1 MMRKLL
7 TFLQAVAIS
16 TLIAG
21 CGGTGTENEPEITPE
36 IKFTEDIVTS
46 GISVES
52 AEQSITLS
60 FSTNVAWSATVS
72 ADWLTISPSSG
83 EAGKNSV
90 KVEVEENRT
99 GQPRSATITIS
110 DKESMQKVSVTVR
123 QDALK
128 ASLTVSPESLEFSAN
143 KGEEMLNVTSNT
155 DWVITKDAE
164 WITLDSDKG
173 KGLATIAAGVTENT
187 SLTSRTGSI
196 TVSTSDGSVKK
207 TVSVRQSGADVVF
220 SVDKNEHSVAAAGG
234 DFTVKVTHNIGYKI
248 NSQPEWVKQPDKA
261 NSGNVDTYTF
271 TAEANTS
278 TEARE
283 GIIVF
288 CNDNNECVP
297 VTVKQAGANA
307 TLSVSPAEL
316 TFTANT
322 ESKSLDVTSNTAWT
336 AASGASW
343 AKLNKTN
350 GSGNAQIAVTAGE
363 NTAITQRSATITIK
377 TADGKASATV
387 KVTQSAANVIF
398 SVDKNEHSVAAAGGD
413 FTVKVTHN
421 IGYKINSQPEWVKQ
435 TGKVSSGN
443 TDTYTFTAEANTST
457 EAREGVIVFCNDNN
471 ECVPVTVKQAGAN
484 ATLSVS
490 PAELTFTANT
500 ESKSLDVTSNTAWTA
515 ASGASWAKLNKTNG
529 SGNAQIAVTAGEN
542 TAITQRSATI
552 TIKTADGKA
561 SATVKVTQSAANVIF
576 SVDKNEHSVAAAGGD
591 FTVKVTHNIGY
602 KINSQPEWVKQTGK
616 VSSGNTDTYTF
627 TAEANTSTEARE
639 GVIVFC
645 NDNNECIQV
654 TVKQAGAKASLSVSP
669 AELTFTAKPESKSF
683 SVSSNTDWSVASS
696 ADWVKIG
703 TTSGSGNAHV
713 TASAEENTATTQ
725 RTATITL
732 KTTDGKATATIKVTQ
747 NPADVV
753 FSIDIKE
760 FSIDAKGEEI
770 TIKIKHNSA
779 YSVKSMPDWVNQTNK
794 TVSGDTDNISFAVQH
809 NPGYKRQGEIIFN
822 GDGIYGTVTIKQF
835 GSKAD
840 GGNDDTTTGGKI
852 TLE

>member
-123 QDALK
+123 QEALK

-220 SVDKNEHSVAAAGG
+220 SVDKNEFNVAAVGES
-234 DFTVKVTHNIGYKI
+234 FSVKVTHNIGYKI
-248 NSQPEWVKQPDKA
+248 NSQPEWVKQTGKVP
-261 NSGNVDTYTF
+261 SGNTDTYTF

-350 GSGNAQIAVTAGE
+350 GSGNAQIAVTAEE

-413 FTVKVTHN
+413 FTVKVTRN

-435 TGKVSSGN
+435 TGKV
-443 TDTYTFTAEANTST
+443 
-457 EAREGVIVFCNDNN
+457 
-471 ECVPVTVKQAGAN
+471 P
-484 ATLSVS
+484 
-490 PAELTFTANT
+490 
-500 ESKSLDVTSNTAWTA
+500 
-515 ASGASWAKLNKTNG
+515 
-529 SGNAQIAVTAGEN
+529 
-542 TAITQRSATI
+542 
-552 TIKTADGKA
+552 
-561 SATVKVTQSAANVIF
+561 
-576 SVDKNEHSVAAAGGD
+576 
-591 FTVKVTHNIGY
+591 
-602 KINSQPEWVKQTGK
+602 
-616 VSSGNTDTYTF
+616 SGNTDTYTF

>member
-7 TFLQAVAIS
+7 TSLQAVAIA

-110 DKESMQKVSVTVR
+110 DKESTRKVSVTVR
-123 QDALK
+123 QEALK

-196 TVSTSDGSVKK
+196 TVSTSDGGVKK
-207 TVSVRQSGADVVF
+207 TVSVRQSGAAVVF
-220 SVDKNEHSVAAAGG
+220 TIDRNEFSVAAAGES
-234 DFTVKVTHNIGYKI
+234 FSVKVTHNIGYKI
-248 NSQPEWVKQPDKA
+248 NSQPD
-261 NSGNVDTYTF
+261 
-271 TAEANTS
+271 
-278 TEARE
+278 
-283 GIIVF
+283 
-288 CNDNNECVP
+288 
-297 VTVKQAGANA
+297 
-307 TLSVSPAEL
+307 
-316 TFTANT
+316 
-322 ESKSLDVTSNTAWT
+322 
-336 AASGASW
+336 
-343 AKLNKTN
+343 
-350 GSGNAQIAVTAGE
+350 
-363 NTAITQRSATITIK
+363 
-377 TADGKASATV
+377 
-387 KVTQSAANVIF
+387 
-398 SVDKNEHSVAAAGGD
+398 
-413 FTVKVTHN
+413 
-421 IGYKINSQPEWVKQ
+421 WVKQ
-435 TGKVSSGN
+435 TGKVPSGN
-443 TDTYTFTAEANTST
+443 TDTYTFTAEANTTT

-529 SGNAQIAVTAGEN
+529 SGNAQIAVTAEEN
-542 TAITQRSATI
+542 TAITQRSATV

-561 SATVKVTQSAANVIF
+561 TATVKVTQSAANVIF

-591 FTVKVTHNIGY
+591 FTVKVTRNIGY
-602 KINSQPEWVKQTGK
+602 KINSQPEWVKQPDK
-616 VSSGNTDTYTF
+616 ANSGNVDTYTF
-627 TAEANTSTEARE
+627 TTEANTSTEARE

-645 NDNNECIQV
+645 NDNNERIQV

-703 TTSGSGNAHV
+703 TTSGSGNAQV

-725 RTATITL
+725 RSATITL

-770 TIKIKHNSA
+770 TIKIKHNTA
-779 YSVKSMPDWVNQTNK
+779 YSVKSMPDWVNQGNK

>member
-7 TFLQAVAIS
+7 TFLKAVAIA

-72 ADWLTISPSSG
+72 ANWLTISPSSG

-123 QDALK
+123 QEALK

-196 TVSTSDGSVKK
+196 TVSTTDGSVKK
-207 TVSVRQSGADVVF
+207 TVSVRQSGADVIF
-220 SVDKNEHSVAAAGG
+220 TIDKNEFNVAAVG
-234 DFTVKVTHNIGYKI
+234 
-248 NSQPEWVKQPDKA
+248 
-261 NSGNVDTYTF
+261 
-271 TAEANTS
+271 
-278 TEARE
+278 
-283 GIIVF
+283 
-288 CNDNNECVP
+288 
-297 VTVKQAGANA
+297 
-307 TLSVSPAEL
+307 
-316 TFTANT
+316 
-322 ESKSLDVTSNTAWT
+322 ES
-336 AASGASW
+336 
-343 AKLNKTN
+343 
-350 GSGNAQIAVTAGE
+350 
-363 NTAITQRSATITIK
+363 
-377 TADGKASATV
+377 
-387 KVTQSAANVIF
+387 F
-398 SVDKNEHSVAAAGGD
+398 S
-413 FTVKVTHN
+413 VKVTHN

-435 TGKVSSGN
+435 TDKVPGGN
-443 TDTYTFTAEANTST
+443 TDTYTFNAEANTST

-529 SGNAQIAVTAGEN
+529 SGNAQIAVTAEEN

-591 FTVKVTHNIGY
+591 FSVKVTRNIGY

-616 VSSGNTDTYTF
+616 VPSGNTDTYTF
-627 TAEANTSTEARE
+627 KTEVNTSTAARE

-645 NDNNECIQV
+645 NDNNECVPV
-654 TVKQAGAKASLSVSP
+654 TVKQAGASTTLSVSP

-703 TTSGSGNAHV
+703 TTSGSGNAQV

-770 TIKIKHNSA
+770 TIKIKHNTA

>member
-1 MMRKLL
+1 MRKLL

-21 CGGTGTENEPEITPE
+21 CGGTGTETGPEITPE

-110 DKESMQKVSVTVR
+110 DKESMQKVSVTIR
-123 QDALK
+123 QEALK

-187 SLTSRTGSI
+187 SLTSRTGTI

-207 TVSVRQSGADVVF
+207 TVSVRQSGADVIF
-220 SVDKNEHSVAAAGG
+220 TIDKNEFNVAAVGES
-234 DFTVKVTHNIGYKI
+234 FSVKVTRNIGYKI

-261 NSGNVDTYTF
+261 NSGNV
-271 TAEANTS
+271 
-278 TEARE
+278 
-283 GIIVF
+283 
-288 CNDNNECVP
+288 
-297 VTVKQAGANA
+297 
-307 TLSVSPAEL
+307 
-316 TFTANT
+316 
-322 ESKSLDVTSNTAWT
+322 
-336 AASGASW
+336 
-343 AKLNKTN
+343 
-350 GSGNAQIAVTAGE
+350 
-363 NTAITQRSATITIK
+363 
-377 TADGKASATV
+377 
-387 KVTQSAANVIF
+387 
-398 SVDKNEHSVAAAGGD
+398 
-413 FTVKVTHN
+413 
-421 IGYKINSQPEWVKQ
+421 
-435 TGKVSSGN
+435 
-443 TDTYTFTAEANTST
+443 DTYTFTAEANTST

-529 SGNAQIAVTAGEN
+529 SGNAQIAVTAEEN

-576 SVDKNEHSVAAAGGD
+576 SVDKNEHSVATAGGD

-602 KINSQPEWVKQTGK
+602 KINSQPEWVKQADKTT
-616 VSSGNTDTYTF
+616 SGNTDTF
-627 TAEANTSTEARE
+627 SFKAEANTSTVARE

-645 NDNNECIQV
+645 NDNNECVPV
-654 TVKQAGAKASLSVSP
+654 TVKQAGANATLSVSP
-669 AELTFTAKPESKSF
+669 ASMTFTAKSESKTF
-683 SVSSNTDWSVASS
+683 TVTSNTDWTMTSDA
-696 ADWVKIG
+696 AWVKLSA
-703 TTSGSGNAHV
+703 TDGSGNAQV
-713 TASAEENTATTQ
+713 TVTAEENTATKQ
-725 RTATITL
+725 RIATITL
-732 KTTDGKATATIKVTQ
+732 KTKDGKTTATVKLSQNGADIIFRIDGDNREYKVE
-747 NPADVV
+747 A
-753 FSIDIKE
+753 E
-760 FSIDAKGEEI
+760 G
-770 TIKIKHNSA
+770 
-779 YSVKSMPDWVNQTNK
+779 
-794 TVSGDTDNISFAVQH
+794 
-809 NPGYKRQGEIIFN
+809 GEIQFFVIHNIECYLKKNPEWVILDNMQTYN
-822 GDGIYGTVTIKQF
+822 GATCYKLKVLPNTSTSERGGIIVIRGLAENECELEILVIQAAGKP
-835 GSKAD
+835 K
-840 GGNDDTTTGGKI
+840 GGNENTTTGGEI
-852 TLE
+852 TIE

>member
-1 MMRKLL
+1 MRKLL
-7 TFLQAVAIS
+7 TFLKAVAIA

-110 DKESMQKVSVTVR
+110 DKESMQKVSVTIR
-123 QDALK
+123 QEALK

-187 SLTSRTGSI
+187 SLTSRTGTI

-207 TVSVRQSGADVVF
+207 TVSVRQSGADVIF
-220 SVDKNEHSVAAAGG
+220 TIDKNEFNVAAVGES
-234 DFTVKVTHNIGYKI
+234 FSVKVTRNIGYKI

-261 NSGNVDTYTF
+261 NSGNV
-271 TAEANTS
+271 
-278 TEARE
+278 
-283 GIIVF
+283 
-288 CNDNNECVP
+288 
-297 VTVKQAGANA
+297 
-307 TLSVSPAEL
+307 
-316 TFTANT
+316 
-322 ESKSLDVTSNTAWT
+322 
-336 AASGASW
+336 
-343 AKLNKTN
+343 
-350 GSGNAQIAVTAGE
+350 
-363 NTAITQRSATITIK
+363 
-377 TADGKASATV
+377 
-387 KVTQSAANVIF
+387 
-398 SVDKNEHSVAAAGGD
+398 
-413 FTVKVTHN
+413 
-421 IGYKINSQPEWVKQ
+421 
-435 TGKVSSGN
+435 
-443 TDTYTFTAEANTST
+443 DTYTFTAEANTST

-529 SGNAQIAVTAGEN
+529 SGNAQIAVTAEEN

-576 SVDKNEHSVAAAGGD
+576 SVDKNEHSVAKAGGD

-602 KINSQPEWVKQTGK
+602 KINSQPEWVKQADKTT
-616 VSSGNTDTYTF
+616 SGNTDTF
-627 TAEANTSTEARE
+627 SFKAEANTSTVARE

-645 NDNNECIQV
+645 NDNNECVPV
-654 TVKQAGAKASLSVSP
+654 TVKQAGANATLSVSP
-669 AELTFTAKPESKSF
+669 ASMTFTAKSESKTF
-683 SVSSNTDWSVASS
+683 TVTSNTDWTMTSDA
-696 ADWVKIG
+696 AWVKLSA
-703 TTSGSGNAHV
+703 TDGSGNAQV
-713 TASAEENTATTQ
+713 TVTAEENTATKQ
-725 RTATITL
+725 RIATITL
-732 KTTDGKATATIKVTQ
+732 KTKDGKTTATVKLSQNGADIIFRIDGDNREYKVE
-747 NPADVV
+747 A
-753 FSIDIKE
+753 E
-760 FSIDAKGEEI
+760 G
-770 TIKIKHNSA
+770 
-779 YSVKSMPDWVNQTNK
+779 
-794 TVSGDTDNISFAVQH
+794 
-809 NPGYKRQGEIIFN
+809 GEIQFFVIHNIECYLKKNPEWVILDNMQTYN
-822 GDGIYGTVTIKQF
+822 GATCYKLKVLPNTSTSERGGIIVIRGLAENECELEILVIQAAGKP
-835 GSKAD
+835 K
-840 GGNDDTTTGGKI
+840 GGNENTTTGGEI
-852 TLE
+852 TIE

>member
-413 FTVKVTHN
+413 FTVKVTRN

-435 TGKVSSGN
+435 TGKV
-443 TDTYTFTAEANTST
+443 
-457 EAREGVIVFCNDNN
+457 
-471 ECVPVTVKQAGAN
+471 P
-484 ATLSVS
+484 
-490 PAELTFTANT
+490 
-500 ESKSLDVTSNTAWTA
+500 
-515 ASGASWAKLNKTNG
+515 
-529 SGNAQIAVTAGEN
+529 
-542 TAITQRSATI
+542 
-552 TIKTADGKA
+552 
-561 SATVKVTQSAANVIF
+561 
-576 SVDKNEHSVAAAGGD
+576 
-591 FTVKVTHNIGY
+591 
-602 KINSQPEWVKQTGK
+602 
-616 VSSGNTDTYTF
+616 SGNTDTYTF

>member
-72 ADWLTISPSSG
+72 ANWLTISPSSG

-123 QDALK
+123 QEALK

-207 TVSVRQSGADVVF
+207 TVSVRQSGADVIF
-220 SVDKNEHSVAAAGG
+220 TIDRNEFSVAAAGES
-234 DFTVKVTHNIGYKI
+234 FSVKVT
-248 NSQPEWVKQPDKA
+248 
-261 NSGNVDTYTF
+261 
-271 TAEANTS
+271 
-278 TEARE
+278 R
-283 GIIVF
+283 
-288 CNDNNECVP
+288 
-297 VTVKQAGANA
+297 
-307 TLSVSPAEL
+307 
-316 TFTANT
+316 
-322 ESKSLDVTSNTAWT
+322 
-336 AASGASW
+336 
-343 AKLNKTN
+343 
-350 GSGNAQIAVTAGE
+350 
-363 NTAITQRSATITIK
+363 
-377 TADGKASATV
+377 
-387 KVTQSAANVIF
+387 
-398 SVDKNEHSVAAAGGD
+398 
-413 FTVKVTHN
+413 N

-443 TDTYTFTAEANTST
+443 TDTYTFTAEANTTT

-529 SGNAQIAVTAGEN
+529 SGNAQIAVTAEEN

-561 SATVKVTQSAANVIF
+561 TATVKVTQSAANVIF

-591 FTVKVTHNIGY
+591 FTVKVTRNIGY
-602 KINSQPEWVKQTGK
+602 KINSQPEWVKQTDK
-616 VSSGNTDTYTF
+616 VPSGNTDTYTF
-627 TAEANTSTEARE
+627 KTEANLSTAARE

-703 TTSGSGNAHV
+703 TTSGSGNAQV

-725 RTATITL
+725 RSATITL

-770 TIKIKHNSA
+770 TIKIKHNTA

-822 GDGIYGTVTIKQF
+822 GYGIYGTVTIKQF

>member
-7 TFLQAVAIS
+7 TFLKAVAIA

-123 QDALK
+123 QEALK

-350 GSGNAQIAVTAGE
+350 GSGNAQIAVTAEE

-413 FTVKVTHN
+413 FTVKVTRN

-435 TGKVSSGN
+435 TGKV
-443 TDTYTFTAEANTST
+443 
-457 EAREGVIVFCNDNN
+457 
-471 ECVPVTVKQAGAN
+471 P
-484 ATLSVS
+484 
-490 PAELTFTANT
+490 
-500 ESKSLDVTSNTAWTA
+500 
-515 ASGASWAKLNKTNG
+515 
-529 SGNAQIAVTAGEN
+529 
-542 TAITQRSATI
+542 
-552 TIKTADGKA
+552 
-561 SATVKVTQSAANVIF
+561 
-576 SVDKNEHSVAAAGGD
+576 
-591 FTVKVTHNIGY
+591 
-602 KINSQPEWVKQTGK
+602 
-616 VSSGNTDTYTF
+616 SGNTDTYTF

-794 TVSGDTDNISFAVQH
+794 TVSGDTDNISFSVQH

>member
-7 TFLQAVAIS
+7 TFLKAVAIA

-83 EAGKNSV
+83 EVGKNSV

-110 DKESMQKVSVTVR
+110 DKESTQKVSVTVR
-123 QDALK
+123 QEALK

-207 TVSVRQSGADVVF
+207 TVSVRQSGAAVVF
-220 SVDKNEHSVAAAGG
+220 TIDRNEFSVAAAGES
-234 DFTVKVTHNIGYKI
+234 FSVKVTHNIGYKI
-248 NSQPEWVKQPDKA
+248 NSQPEWVKQPDK
-261 NSGNVDTYTF
+261 TT
-271 TAEANTS
+271 
-278 TEARE
+278 
-283 GIIVF
+283 
-288 CNDNNECVP
+288 
-297 VTVKQAGANA
+297 
-307 TLSVSPAEL
+307 
-316 TFTANT
+316 
-322 ESKSLDVTSNTAWT
+322 
-336 AASGASW
+336 
-343 AKLNKTN
+343 
-350 GSGNAQIAVTAGE
+350 
-363 NTAITQRSATITIK
+363 
-377 TADGKASATV
+377 
-387 KVTQSAANVIF
+387 
-398 SVDKNEHSVAAAGGD
+398 
-413 FTVKVTHN
+413 
-421 IGYKINSQPEWVKQ
+421 
-435 TGKVSSGN
+435 SGN
-443 TDTYTFTAEANTST
+443 TDTYTFTAEANTTT

-529 SGNAQIAVTAGEN
+529 SGNAQIAVTAEEN

-591 FTVKVTHNIGY
+591 FSVKVTRNIGY

-616 VSSGNTDTYTF
+616 VPSGNTDTYTF
-627 TAEANTSTEARE
+627 KTEVNTSTAARE

-645 NDNNECIQV
+645 NDNNECVPV
-654 TVKQAGAKASLSVSP
+654 TVKQAGANATLSVSP

-703 TTSGSGNAHV
+703 TTSGSGNAQV

-770 TIKIKHNSA
+770 TIKIKHNTA
-779 YSVKSMPDWVNQTNK
+779 YSVKSMPDWVNQRNK

>member
-7 TFLQAVAIS
+7 TFLKAVAIA

-72 ADWLTISPSSG
+72 ANWLTISPSSG

-110 DKESMQKVSVTVR
+110 DKESTRKVSVTVR
-123 QDALK
+123 QEALK

-196 TVSTSDGSVKK
+196 TVSTTDGSVKK
-207 TVSVRQSGADVVF
+207 TVSVRQSGADVIF
-220 SVDKNEHSVAAAGG
+220 TIDKNEFNVAAVGES
-234 DFTVKVTHNIGYKI
+234 FSVKVTHNIGYKI
-248 NSQPEWVKQPDKA
+248 NSMPD
-261 NSGNVDTYTF
+261 
-271 TAEANTS
+271 
-278 TEARE
+278 
-283 GIIVF
+283 
-288 CNDNNECVP
+288 
-297 VTVKQAGANA
+297 
-307 TLSVSPAEL
+307 
-316 TFTANT
+316 
-322 ESKSLDVTSNTAWT
+322 
-336 AASGASW
+336 
-343 AKLNKTN
+343 
-350 GSGNAQIAVTAGE
+350 
-363 NTAITQRSATITIK
+363 
-377 TADGKASATV
+377 
-387 KVTQSAANVIF
+387 
-398 SVDKNEHSVAAAGGD
+398 
-413 FTVKVTHN
+413 
-421 IGYKINSQPEWVKQ
+421 WVKQ
-435 TGKVSSGN
+435 TGMVPSGN

-529 SGNAQIAVTAGEN
+529 SGNAQIAVTAEEN

-591 FTVKVTHNIGY
+591 FTVKVTRNIGY
-602 KINSQPEWVKQTGK
+602 KINSQPEWVKQPDK
-616 VSSGNTDTYTF
+616 ANSGNVDTYTF

-645 NDNNECIQV
+645 NDNNERIQV

-703 TTSGSGNAHV
+703 TTSSSGNAQV

-732 KTTDGKATATIKVTQ
+732 KTTDGKAIATIKVTQ

-770 TIKIKHNSA
+770 TIKIKHNTA
-779 YSVKSMPDWVNQTNK
+779 YSVKSMPDWVNQGNK
-794 TVSGDTDNISFAVQH
+794 TVSGDTDKISFAVQH

-822 GDGIYGTVTIKQF
+822 GDGIYGAVTIKQF

>member
-1 MMRKLL
+1 MRKLL

-110 DKESMQKVSVTVR
+110 DKESTQKVSVTVR
-123 QDALK
+123 QEALK

-173 KGLATIAAGVTENT
+173 KGVATIAAGVTENT

-196 TVSTSDGSVKK
+196 TVSTTDGSVKK
-207 TVSVRQSGADVVF
+207 TVSVRQSGADVIF
-220 SVDKNEHSVAAAGG
+220 TIDKNEFNVAAVG
-234 DFTVKVTHNIGYKI
+234 
-248 NSQPEWVKQPDKA
+248 
-261 NSGNVDTYTF
+261 
-271 TAEANTS
+271 
-278 TEARE
+278 
-283 GIIVF
+283 
-288 CNDNNECVP
+288 
-297 VTVKQAGANA
+297 
-307 TLSVSPAEL
+307 
-316 TFTANT
+316 
-322 ESKSLDVTSNTAWT
+322 ES
-336 AASGASW
+336 
-343 AKLNKTN
+343 
-350 GSGNAQIAVTAGE
+350 
-363 NTAITQRSATITIK
+363 
-377 TADGKASATV
+377 
-387 KVTQSAANVIF
+387 F
-398 SVDKNEHSVAAAGGD
+398 S
-413 FTVKVTHN
+413 VKVTHN

-435 TGKVSSGN
+435 TGKVPGGN
-443 TDTYTFTAEANTST
+443 TDTYTFNAEANTST

-529 SGNAQIAVTAGEN
+529 SGNAQIAVTAEEN

-591 FTVKVTHNIGY
+591 FSVKVTHNIGY
-602 KINSQPEWVKQTGK
+602 KINSMPDWVKQTDK
-616 VSSGNTDTYTF
+616 ANSGNVDTYTF
-627 TAEANTSTEARE
+627 KTEVNTSTAARE

-645 NDNNECIQV
+645 NDNNECVPV
-654 TVKQAGAKASLSVSP
+654 TVKQAGASTTLSVSP

-703 TTSGSGNAHV
+703 TTSGSGNAQV

-770 TIKIKHNSA
+770 TIKIKHNTA
-779 YSVKSMPDWVNQTNK
+779 YSVKSMPDWVNQRNK

>member
-1 MMRKLL
+1 MRKLL
-7 TFLQAVAIS
+7 TFLKAVAIA

-60 FSTNVAWSATVS
+60 FSSNVAWSATVS

-123 QDALK
+123 QEALK

-187 SLTSRTGSI
+187 SLTSRTGTI

-207 TVSVRQSGADVVF
+207 TVSVRQSGADVIF
-220 SVDKNEHSVAAAGG
+220 TIDKNEFNVAAVGES
-234 DFTVKVTHNIGYKI
+234 FSVKVTHNIGYKI
-248 NSQPEWVKQPDKA
+248 NSMPD
-261 NSGNVDTYTF
+261 
-271 TAEANTS
+271 
-278 TEARE
+278 
-283 GIIVF
+283 
-288 CNDNNECVP
+288 
-297 VTVKQAGANA
+297 
-307 TLSVSPAEL
+307 
-316 TFTANT
+316 
-322 ESKSLDVTSNTAWT
+322 
-336 AASGASW
+336 
-343 AKLNKTN
+343 
-350 GSGNAQIAVTAGE
+350 
-363 NTAITQRSATITIK
+363 
-377 TADGKASATV
+377 
-387 KVTQSAANVIF
+387 
-398 SVDKNEHSVAAAGGD
+398 
-413 FTVKVTHN
+413 
-421 IGYKINSQPEWVKQ
+421 WVKQ
-435 TGKVSSGN
+435 TGMVPSGN

-529 SGNAQIAVTAGEN
+529 SGNAQIAVTAEEN

-591 FTVKVTHNIGY
+591 FTVKVTRNIGY
-602 KINSQPEWVKQTGK
+602 KINSQPEWVKQPDK
-616 VSSGNTDTYTF
+616 ANSGNVDTYTF

-645 NDNNECIQV
+645 NDNNERIQV

-703 TTSGSGNAHV
+703 TTSSSGNAQV

-732 KTTDGKATATIKVTQ
+732 KTTDGKAIATIKVTQ

-770 TIKIKHNSA
+770 TIKIKHNTA
-779 YSVKSMPDWVNQTNK
+779 YSVKSMPDWVNQGNK
-794 TVSGDTDNISFAVQH
+794 TVSGDTDKISFAVQH

-822 GDGIYGTVTIKQF
+822 GDGIYGAVTIKQF

>member
-7 TFLQAVAIS
+7 TFLKAVAIA

-110 DKESMQKVSVTVR
+110 DKESTQKVSVTVR
-123 QDALK
+123 QEALK

-196 TVSTSDGSVKK
+196 TVSTTDGSVKK
-207 TVSVRQSGADVVF
+207 TVSVRQSGADVIF
-220 SVDKNEHSVAAAGG
+220 TIDKNEFNVAAVGES
-234 DFTVKVTHNIGYKI
+234 FSVKVTHNIGYKI
-248 NSQPEWVKQPDKA
+248 NSQPEWVKQTDKA

-283 GIIVF
+283 GVIVF

-297 VTVKQAGANA
+297 VTVKQTGANA

-316 TFTANT
+316 AFTAKS
-322 ESKSLDVTSNTAWT
+322 ESKTFSIASNTAWT
-336 AASGASW
+336 ATSSAPW
-343 AKLNKTN
+343 AKINAAS
-350 GSGNAQIAVTAGE
+350 GSGNAQVVVSAEE
-363 NTAITQRSATITIK
+363 NTAITQRSATVTIK

-387 KVTQSAANVIF
+387 KVTQSSANVIF
-398 SVDKNEHSVAAAGGD
+398 SVDRNEFNVAAAGES
-413 FTVKVTHN
+413 FSVKVTHN

-435 TGKVSSGN
+435 TGKASSGN
-443 TDTYTFTAEANTST
+443 VDTFTFKAEANTST

-490 PAELTFTANT
+490 PASMTFTAKS
-500 ESKSLDVTSNTAWTA
+500 ESKTFTVTSNTDWTMTSDAAWV
-515 ASGASWAKLNKTNG
+515 KLSATDG
-529 SGNAQIAVTAGEN
+529 SGNAQ
-542 TAITQRSATI
+542 
-552 TIKTADGKA
+552 
-561 SATVKVTQSAANVIF
+561 
-576 SVDKNEHSVAAAGGD
+576 
-591 FTVKVTHNIGY
+591 
-602 KINSQPEWVKQTGK
+602 
-616 VSSGNTDTYTF
+616 
-627 TAEANTSTEARE
+627 
-639 GVIVFC
+639 
-645 NDNNECIQV
+645 V
-654 TVKQAGAKASLSVSP
+654 TV
-669 AELTFTAKPESKSF
+669 T
-683 SVSSNTDWSVASS
+683 
-696 ADWVKIG
+696 
-703 TTSGSGNAHV
+703 
-713 TASAEENTATTQ
+713 AEENTATKQ
-725 RTATITL
+725 RIATITL
-732 KTTDGKATATIKVTQ
+732 KTKDGKTTATVKLSQNGADIIFRIDGDNREYKVE
-747 NPADVV
+747 A
-753 FSIDIKE
+753 E
-760 FSIDAKGEEI
+760 G
-770 TIKIKHNSA
+770 
-779 YSVKSMPDWVNQTNK
+779 
-794 TVSGDTDNISFAVQH
+794 
-809 NPGYKRQGEIIFN
+809 GEIQFFVIHNIECYLKKNPEWVILDNMQTYN
-822 GDGIYGTVTIKQF
+822 GATWYKLKVLPNTSTSERGGIIVIRGLAENECELEILVIQAAGKP
-835 GSKAD
+835 K
-840 GGNDDTTTGGKI
+840 GGNENTTTGGEI
-852 TLE
+852 TIE

>member
-1 MMRKLL
+1 MRKLL
-7 TFLQAVAIS
+7 TFLKAVAFS

-123 QDALK
+123 QEALK

-187 SLTSRTGSI
+187 SLTSRTGTI
-196 TVSTSDGSVKK
+196 TVSPSDSSVKK
-207 TVSVRQSGADVVF
+207 TVSVRLSGTAVVF
-220 SVDKNEHSVAAAGG
+220 TIDKNEFNVAAVG
-234 DFTVKVTHNIGYKI
+234 
-248 NSQPEWVKQPDKA
+248 
-261 NSGNVDTYTF
+261 
-271 TAEANTS
+271 
-278 TEARE
+278 
-283 GIIVF
+283 
-288 CNDNNECVP
+288 
-297 VTVKQAGANA
+297 
-307 TLSVSPAEL
+307 
-316 TFTANT
+316 
-322 ESKSLDVTSNTAWT
+322 ES
-336 AASGASW
+336 
-343 AKLNKTN
+343 
-350 GSGNAQIAVTAGE
+350 
-363 NTAITQRSATITIK
+363 
-377 TADGKASATV
+377 
-387 KVTQSAANVIF
+387 F
-398 SVDKNEHSVAAAGGD
+398 S
-413 FTVKVTHN
+413 VKVTHN

-435 TGKVSSGN
+435 TVMMPSAN
-443 TDTYTFTAEANTST
+443 TETYTFNAEANTST

-490 PAELTFTANT
+490 PAELTFTAKS
-500 ESKSLDVTSNTAWTA
+500 ESKTFSIASNTAWTA
-515 ASGASWAKLNKTNG
+515 TSSAPWAKINAASG
-529 SGNAQIAVTAGEN
+529 SGNAQVVVSAEEN
-542 TAITQRSATI
+542 TAITQRSATV

-561 SATVKVTQSAANVIF
+561 SATVKVTQSSANVIFSVDRNEFNVAAAGESFSVKVTHNIGYKINSQPEWVKQTVMMPSANTETYTFNAEANTSTEAREGVIVFCNDNNECVPVTVKQAGANATLSVSPAELTFTAKSESKTFSIASNTAWTATSSAPWAKINAASGSGNAQVVVSAEENTAITQRSATVTIKTADGKATATVKVTQSAANVIF

-591 FTVKVTHNIGY
+591 FTVKVTRNIGY
-602 KINSQPEWVKQTGK
+602 KINSQPEWVKQTDK
-616 VSSGNTDTYTF
+616 VPSGNTDTYTF
-627 TAEANTSTEARE
+627 KTEVNTSTAARE

-645 NDNNECIQV
+645 NDNNECVPV
-654 TVKQAGAKASLSVSP
+654 TVKQAGASTTLSVSP

-703 TTSGSGNAHV
+703 TTSGSGNAQV

-770 TIKIKHNSA
+770 TIKIKHNTA

>member
-1 MMRKLL
+1 MRKLL
-7 TFLQAVAIS
+7 TFLKAVAIA

-52 AEQSITLS
+52 AEQSVTLS

-110 DKESMQKVSVTVR
+110 DKESMQKVSVTIR
-123 QDALK
+123 QEALK

-187 SLTSRTGSI
+187 SLTSRTGTI

-207 TVSVRQSGADVVF
+207 TVSVRQSGADVIF
-220 SVDKNEHSVAAAGG
+220 TIDKNEFNVAAVGES
-234 DFTVKVTHNIGYKI
+234 FSVKVTRNIGYKI

-261 NSGNVDTYTF
+261 NSGNV
-271 TAEANTS
+271 
-278 TEARE
+278 
-283 GIIVF
+283 
-288 CNDNNECVP
+288 
-297 VTVKQAGANA
+297 
-307 TLSVSPAEL
+307 
-316 TFTANT
+316 
-322 ESKSLDVTSNTAWT
+322 
-336 AASGASW
+336 
-343 AKLNKTN
+343 
-350 GSGNAQIAVTAGE
+350 
-363 NTAITQRSATITIK
+363 
-377 TADGKASATV
+377 
-387 KVTQSAANVIF
+387 
-398 SVDKNEHSVAAAGGD
+398 
-413 FTVKVTHN
+413 
-421 IGYKINSQPEWVKQ
+421 
-435 TGKVSSGN
+435 
-443 TDTYTFTAEANTST
+443 DTYTFTAEANTST

-529 SGNAQIAVTAGEN
+529 SGNAQIAVTAEEN

-576 SVDKNEHSVAAAGGD
+576 SVDKNEHSVATAGGD

-602 KINSQPEWVKQTGK
+602 KINSQPEWVKQADKTT
-616 VSSGNTDTYTF
+616 SGNTDTF
-627 TAEANTSTEARE
+627 SFKAEANTSTVARE

-645 NDNNECIQV
+645 NDNNECVPV
-654 TVKQAGAKASLSVSP
+654 TVKQAGANATLSVSP
-669 AELTFTAKPESKSF
+669 ASMTFTAKSESKTF
-683 SVSSNTDWSVASS
+683 TVTSNTDWTMTSDA
-696 ADWVKIG
+696 AWVKLSA
-703 TTSGSGNAHV
+703 TDGSGNAQV
-713 TASAEENTATTQ
+713 TVTAEENTATKQ
-725 RTATITL
+725 RIATITL
-732 KTTDGKATATIKVTQ
+732 KTKDGKTTATVKLSQNGADIIFRIDGDNREYKVE
-747 NPADVV
+747 A
-753 FSIDIKE
+753 E
-760 FSIDAKGEEI
+760 G
-770 TIKIKHNSA
+770 
-779 YSVKSMPDWVNQTNK
+779 
-794 TVSGDTDNISFAVQH
+794 
-809 NPGYKRQGEIIFN
+809 GEIQFFVIHNIECYLKKNPEWVILDNMQTYN
-822 GDGIYGTVTIKQF
+822 GATCYKLKVLPNTSTSERGGIIVIRGLAENECELEILVIQAAGKP
-835 GSKAD
+835 K
-840 GGNDDTTTGGKI
+840 GGNENTTTGGEI
-852 TLE
+852 TIE

>member
-1 MMRKLL
+1 MRKLL
-7 TFLQAVAIS
+7 TFLKAVAIA

-72 ADWLTISPSSG
+72 ANWLTISPSSG
-83 EAGKNSV
+83 EVGKNSV

-110 DKESMQKVSVTVR
+110 DKESTRKVSVTVR
-123 QDALK
+123 QEALK

-143 KGEEMLNVTSNT
+143 KGEEMLSITSNT

-187 SLTSRTGSI
+187 SLTSRTGTI

-207 TVSVRQSGADVVF
+207 TVSVRQSGADVIF
-220 SVDKNEHSVAAAGG
+220 TIDKNEFNVAAVGES
-234 DFTVKVTHNIGYKI
+234 FTVKVTRNIGYKI
-248 NSQPEWVKQPDKA
+248 NTQPEWVKQPDKA

-271 TAEANTS
+271 TAEAN
-278 TEARE
+278 
-283 GIIVF
+283 I
-288 CNDNNECVP
+288 
-297 VTVKQAGANA
+297 
-307 TLSVSPAEL
+307 
-316 TFTANT
+316 
-322 ESKSLDVTSNTAWT
+322 
-336 AASGASW
+336 
-343 AKLNKTN
+343 
-350 GSGNAQIAVTAGE
+350 
-363 NTAITQRSATITIK
+363 
-377 TADGKASATV
+377 
-387 KVTQSAANVIF
+387 
-398 SVDKNEHSVAAAGGD
+398 
-413 FTVKVTHN
+413 
-421 IGYKINSQPEWVKQ
+421 
-435 TGKVSSGN
+435 
-443 TDTYTFTAEANTST
+443 ST

-529 SGNAQIAVTAGEN
+529 SDNAQIAVTAEEN

-591 FTVKVTHNIGY
+591 FSVKVTHNIGY
-602 KINSQPEWVKQTGK
+602 KINSMPDWVKQTDK
-616 VSSGNTDTYTF
+616 VPSGNTDTFTF
-627 TAEANTSTEARE
+627 KAEANTSTTARE

-645 NDNNECIQV
+645 NDNNECVPV
-654 TVKQAGAKASLSVSP
+654 TVKQAGANATLSVSP
-669 AELTFTAKPESKSF
+669 ASMTFTAKSESKTF
-683 SVSSNTDWSVASS
+683 TVTSNTDWTMTSDA
-696 ADWVKIG
+696 AWVKLSA
-703 TTSGSGNAHV
+703 TDGSGNAQV
-713 TASAEENTATTQ
+713 TVTAEENTATKQ
-725 RTATITL
+725 RIATITL
-732 KTTDGKATATIKVTQ
+732 KTKDGKTTATVKLSQ
-747 NPADVV
+747 NGAD
-753 FSIDIKE
+753 
-760 FSIDAKGEEI
+760 
-770 TIKIKHNSA
+770 
-779 YSVKSMPDWVNQTNK
+779 
-794 TVSGDTDNISFAVQH
+794 
-809 NPGYKRQGEIIFN
+809 IIFRIDGDNREYKVEAEGGKIQFVVIHNIECYLKEIPEWVILDNMQTYN
-822 GDGIYGTVTIKQF
+822 GATWYKLKVIPNTSTTERGGKIVIRGLAENECELEILVIQAAGKP
-835 GSKAD
+835 K
-840 GGNDDTTTGGKI
+840 GGNENTTTGGEI
-852 TLE
+852 TIE

>member
-7 TFLQAVAIS
+7 TFLKAVAIA

-110 DKESMQKVSVTVR
+110 DKESTRKVSVTVR
-123 QDALK
+123 QEALK

-143 KGEEMLNVTSNT
+143 KGEEMLSITSNT

-187 SLTSRTGSI
+187 SLTSRTGTI

-207 TVSVRQSGADVVF
+207 TVSVRQSGADVIF
-220 SVDKNEHSVAAAGG
+220 TIDKNEFNVAAAGES
-234 DFTVKVTHNIGYKI
+234 FSVKVT
-248 NSQPEWVKQPDKA
+248 
-261 NSGNVDTYTF
+261 
-271 TAEANTS
+271 
-278 TEARE
+278 R
-283 GIIVF
+283 
-288 CNDNNECVP
+288 
-297 VTVKQAGANA
+297 
-307 TLSVSPAEL
+307 
-316 TFTANT
+316 
-322 ESKSLDVTSNTAWT
+322 
-336 AASGASW
+336 
-343 AKLNKTN
+343 
-350 GSGNAQIAVTAGE
+350 
-363 NTAITQRSATITIK
+363 
-377 TADGKASATV
+377 
-387 KVTQSAANVIF
+387 
-398 SVDKNEHSVAAAGGD
+398 
-413 FTVKVTHN
+413 N

-435 TGKVSSGN
+435 TGKVPSGN

-529 SGNAQIAVTAGEN
+529 SGNAQIAVTAEEN

-591 FTVKVTHNIGY
+591 FTVKVTRNIGY

-616 VSSGNTDTYTF
+616 VPSGNTDTYTF

-645 NDNNECIQV
+645 NDNNERIQV

-703 TTSGSGNAHV
+703 TTSGSGNAQV

-760 FSIDAKGEEI
+760 FSINAKGEEI
-770 TIKIKHNSA
+770 TIKIKHNTA
-779 YSVKSMPDWVNQTNK
+779 YSVKSMPDWVNQGKK
-794 TVSGDTDNISFAVQH
+794 TVSGDTDNLSFAVQH
-809 NPGYKRQGEIIFN
+809 NPSYKRQGEIIFN

>member
-123 QDALK
+123 QEALK

-350 GSGNAQIAVTAGE
+350 GSGNAQIAVTAEE

-377 TADGKASATV
+377 TADRKASATV

-435 TGKVSSGN
+435 TGKV
-443 TDTYTFTAEANTST
+443 
-457 EAREGVIVFCNDNN
+457 
-471 ECVPVTVKQAGAN
+471 P
-484 ATLSVS
+484 
-490 PAELTFTANT
+490 
-500 ESKSLDVTSNTAWTA
+500 
-515 ASGASWAKLNKTNG
+515 
-529 SGNAQIAVTAGEN
+529 
-542 TAITQRSATI
+542 
-552 TIKTADGKA
+552 
-561 SATVKVTQSAANVIF
+561 
-576 SVDKNEHSVAAAGGD
+576 
-591 FTVKVTHNIGY
+591 
-602 KINSQPEWVKQTGK
+602 
-616 VSSGNTDTYTF
+616 SGNTDTYTF

>member
-123 QDALK
+123 QEALK

-248 NSQPEWVKQPDKA
+248 NSQPEWVKQ
-261 NSGNVDTYTF
+261 
-271 TAEANTS
+271 
-278 TEARE
+278 
-283 GIIVF
+283 
-288 CNDNNECVP
+288 
-297 VTVKQAGANA
+297 
-307 TLSVSPAEL
+307 
-316 TFTANT
+316 
-322 ESKSLDVTSNTAWT
+322 
-336 AASGASW
+336 
-343 AKLNKTN
+343 
-350 GSGNAQIAVTAGE
+350 
-363 NTAITQRSATITIK
+363 
-377 TADGKASATV
+377 
-387 KVTQSAANVIF
+387 
-398 SVDKNEHSVAAAGGD
+398 
-413 FTVKVTHN
+413 
-421 IGYKINSQPEWVKQ
+421 
-435 TGKVSSGN
+435 TGKVPSGN

-529 SGNAQIAVTAGEN
+529 SGNAQIAVTAEEN

-561 SATVKVTQSAANVIF
+561 SATVNVTQSAANVIF

-616 VSSGNTDTYTF
+616 VPSGNTDTYTF

>member
-7 TFLQAVAIS
+7 TSLQAVAIA

-110 DKESMQKVSVTVR
+110 DKESTRKVSVTVR
-123 QDALK
+123 QEALK

-196 TVSTSDGSVKK
+196 TVSTSDGGVKK
-207 TVSVRQSGADVVF
+207 TVSVRQSGAAVVF
-220 SVDKNEHSVAAAGG
+220 TIDRNEFSVAAAGES
-234 DFTVKVTHNIGYKI
+234 FSVKVTHNIGYKI
-248 NSQPEWVKQPDKA
+248 NSQPD
-261 NSGNVDTYTF
+261 
-271 TAEANTS
+271 
-278 TEARE
+278 
-283 GIIVF
+283 
-288 CNDNNECVP
+288 
-297 VTVKQAGANA
+297 
-307 TLSVSPAEL
+307 
-316 TFTANT
+316 
-322 ESKSLDVTSNTAWT
+322 
-336 AASGASW
+336 
-343 AKLNKTN
+343 
-350 GSGNAQIAVTAGE
+350 
-363 NTAITQRSATITIK
+363 
-377 TADGKASATV
+377 
-387 KVTQSAANVIF
+387 
-398 SVDKNEHSVAAAGGD
+398 
-413 FTVKVTHN
+413 
-421 IGYKINSQPEWVKQ
+421 WVKQ
-435 TGKVSSGN
+435 TGKVPSGN
-443 TDTYTFTAEANTST
+443 TDTYTFTAEANTTT

-490 PAELTFTANT
+490 PAELTFTAKA
-500 ESKSLDVTSNTAWTA
+500 EAKSLDVTSNTAWTA

-529 SGNAQIAVTAGEN
+529 SGNAQIAVTAEEN
-542 TAITQRSATI
+542 TAITQRSATV

-561 SATVKVTQSAANVIF
+561 TATVKVTQSAANVIF

-591 FTVKVTHNIGY
+591 FTVKVTRNIGY
-602 KINSQPEWVKQTGK
+602 KINSQPEWVKQPDK
-616 VSSGNTDTYTF
+616 ANSGNVDTYTF
-627 TAEANTSTEARE
+627 TTEANTSTEARE

-645 NDNNECIQV
+645 NDNNERIQV

-703 TTSGSGNAHV
+703 TTSGSGNAQV

-725 RTATITL
+725 RSATITL

-770 TIKIKHNSA
+770 TIKIKHNTA
-779 YSVKSMPDWVNQTNK
+779 YSVKSMPDWVNQGNK

>member
-7 TFLQAVAIS
+7 TFLKAVAIA

-123 QDALK
+123 QEALK

-350 GSGNAQIAVTAGE
+350 GSGNAQIAVTAEE

-435 TGKVSSGN
+435 TGKV
-443 TDTYTFTAEANTST
+443 
-457 EAREGVIVFCNDNN
+457 
-471 ECVPVTVKQAGAN
+471 P
-484 ATLSVS
+484 
-490 PAELTFTANT
+490 
-500 ESKSLDVTSNTAWTA
+500 
-515 ASGASWAKLNKTNG
+515 
-529 SGNAQIAVTAGEN
+529 
-542 TAITQRSATI
+542 
-552 TIKTADGKA
+552 
-561 SATVKVTQSAANVIF
+561 
-576 SVDKNEHSVAAAGGD
+576 
-591 FTVKVTHNIGY
+591 
-602 KINSQPEWVKQTGK
+602 
-616 VSSGNTDTYTF
+616 SGNTDTYTF

>member
-1 MMRKLL
+1 MRKLL
-7 TFLQAVAIS
+7 TFLKAVAIA

-110 DKESMQKVSVTVR
+110 DKESTQKVSVTVR
-123 QDALK
+123 QEALK

-187 SLTSRTGSI
+187 SLTSRTGTI
-196 TVSTSDGSVKK
+196 TVSTTDGSVKK
-207 TVSVRQSGADVVF
+207 TVSVRQSGADVIF
-220 SVDKNEHSVAAAGG
+220 TIDKNEFNVAAVGES
-234 DFTVKVTHNIGYKI
+234 FSVKVTHNIGYKI
-248 NSQPEWVKQPDKA
+248 NSQPEWVKQTDKA

-283 GIIVF
+283 GVIVF

-297 VTVKQAGANA
+297 VTVKQTGANA

-316 TFTANT
+316 AFTAKS
-322 ESKSLDVTSNTAWT
+322 ESKTFSIASNTAWT
-336 AASGASW
+336 ATSSAPW
-343 AKLNKTN
+343 AKINAAS
-350 GSGNAQIAVTAGE
+350 GSGNAQVVVSAEE
-363 NTAITQRSATITIK
+363 NTAITQRSATVTIK

-413 FTVKVTHN
+413 FSVKVTRN

-435 TGKVSSGN
+435 TGKASSGN
-443 TDTYTFTAEANTST
+443 VDTFTFKAEANTST

-490 PAELTFTANT
+490 PASMTFTAKS
-500 ESKSLDVTSNTAWTA
+500 ESKTFTVTSNTDWTMTSDAAWV
-515 ASGASWAKLNKTNG
+515 KLSATDG
-529 SGNAQIAVTAGEN
+529 SGNAQ
-542 TAITQRSATI
+542 
-552 TIKTADGKA
+552 
-561 SATVKVTQSAANVIF
+561 
-576 SVDKNEHSVAAAGGD
+576 
-591 FTVKVTHNIGY
+591 
-602 KINSQPEWVKQTGK
+602 
-616 VSSGNTDTYTF
+616 
-627 TAEANTSTEARE
+627 
-639 GVIVFC
+639 
-645 NDNNECIQV
+645 V
-654 TVKQAGAKASLSVSP
+654 TV
-669 AELTFTAKPESKSF
+669 T
-683 SVSSNTDWSVASS
+683 
-696 ADWVKIG
+696 
-703 TTSGSGNAHV
+703 
-713 TASAEENTATTQ
+713 AEENTATKQ
-725 RTATITL
+725 RIATITL
-732 KTTDGKATATIKVTQ
+732 KTKDGKTTATVKLSQNGADIIFRIDGDNREYKVE
-747 NPADVV
+747 A
-753 FSIDIKE
+753 E
-760 FSIDAKGEEI
+760 G
-770 TIKIKHNSA
+770 
-779 YSVKSMPDWVNQTNK
+779 
-794 TVSGDTDNISFAVQH
+794 
-809 NPGYKRQGEIIFN
+809 GEIQFFVIHNIECYLKKNPEWVILDNMQTYN
-822 GDGIYGTVTIKQF
+822 GATWYKLKVLPNTSTSERGGIIVIRGLAENECELEILVIQAAGKP
-835 GSKAD
+835 K
-840 GGNDDTTTGGKI
+840 GGNENTTTGGEI
-852 TLE
+852 TIE

>member
-1 MMRKLL
+1 MRKLL
-7 TFLQAVAIS
+7 TFLKAVAIA

-60 FSTNVAWSATVS
+60 FSSNVAWSATVS

-110 DKESMQKVSVTVR
+110 DKESTRKVSVTVR
-123 QDALK
+123 QEALK

-187 SLTSRTGSI
+187 SLTSRTGTI

-207 TVSVRQSGADVVF
+207 TVSVRQSGADVIF
-220 SVDKNEHSVAAAGG
+220 TIDKNEFNVAAVGES
-234 DFTVKVTHNIGYKI
+234 FSVKVTHNIGYKI
-248 NSQPEWVKQPDKA
+248 NSMPD
-261 NSGNVDTYTF
+261 
-271 TAEANTS
+271 
-278 TEARE
+278 
-283 GIIVF
+283 
-288 CNDNNECVP
+288 
-297 VTVKQAGANA
+297 
-307 TLSVSPAEL
+307 
-316 TFTANT
+316 
-322 ESKSLDVTSNTAWT
+322 
-336 AASGASW
+336 
-343 AKLNKTN
+343 
-350 GSGNAQIAVTAGE
+350 
-363 NTAITQRSATITIK
+363 
-377 TADGKASATV
+377 
-387 KVTQSAANVIF
+387 
-398 SVDKNEHSVAAAGGD
+398 
-413 FTVKVTHN
+413 
-421 IGYKINSQPEWVKQ
+421 WVKQ
-435 TGKVSSGN
+435 TGKVPSGN

-529 SGNAQIAVTAGEN
+529 SGNAQIAVTAEEN

-591 FTVKVTHNIGY
+591 FTVKVTRNIGY
-602 KINSQPEWVKQTGK
+602 KINSQPEWVKQPDK
-616 VSSGNTDTYTF
+616 ANSGNVDTYTF

-645 NDNNECIQV
+645 NDNNERIQV

-703 TTSGSGNAHV
+703 TTSSSGNAQV

-732 KTTDGKATATIKVTQ
+732 KTTDGKAIATIKVTQ

-770 TIKIKHNSA
+770 TIKIKHNTA
-779 YSVKSMPDWVNQTNK
+779 YSVKSMPDWVNQGNK
-794 TVSGDTDNISFAVQH
+794 TVSGDTDKISFAVQH

-822 GDGIYGTVTIKQF
+822 GDGIYGAVTIKQF

>member
-1 MMRKLL
+1 MRKLL
-7 TFLQAVAIS
+7 TFLQAVAIA

-60 FSTNVAWSATVS
+60 FSSNVAWSATVS

-110 DKESMQKVSVTVR
+110 DKESTQKVSVTVR
-123 QDALK
+123 QEALK

-143 KGEEMLNVTSNT
+143 KGEEMLSITSNT

-196 TVSTSDGSVKK
+196 TVSTSDGGVKK

-220 SVDKNEHSVAAAGG
+220 TIDRNEFSVAAAG
-234 DFTVKVTHNIGYKI
+234 
-248 NSQPEWVKQPDKA
+248 
-261 NSGNVDTYTF
+261 
-271 TAEANTS
+271 
-278 TEARE
+278 
-283 GIIVF
+283 
-288 CNDNNECVP
+288 
-297 VTVKQAGANA
+297 
-307 TLSVSPAEL
+307 
-316 TFTANT
+316 
-322 ESKSLDVTSNTAWT
+322 ES
-336 AASGASW
+336 
-343 AKLNKTN
+343 
-350 GSGNAQIAVTAGE
+350 
-363 NTAITQRSATITIK
+363 
-377 TADGKASATV
+377 
-387 KVTQSAANVIF
+387 F
-398 SVDKNEHSVAAAGGD
+398 S
-413 FTVKVTHN
+413 VKVTHN

-435 TGKVSSGN
+435 TDKEPSGN

-529 SGNAQIAVTAGEN
+529 SGNAQIAVTAEEN

-591 FTVKVTHNIGY
+591 FTVKVTRNIGY
-602 KINSQPEWVKQTGK
+602 KINSQPEWVKQTGM
-616 VSSGNTDTYTF
+616 VPSGNTDTYTF
-627 TAEANTSTEARE
+627 KTEVNTSTAARE

-645 NDNNECIQV
+645 NDNNERIQV
-654 TVKQAGAKASLSVSP
+654 TVKQAGANATLSVSP

-703 TTSGSGNAHV
+703 TTSGSGNAQV

-770 TIKIKHNSA
+770 TIKIKHNTA
-779 YSVKSMPDWVNQTNK
+779 YSVKSMPDWVNQRKK
-794 TVSGDTDNISFAVQH
+794 TVSGDTDNLSFAVQH